1 MPIVTDILDELHP
14 AANPTIPV
22 KGIMISEEYTSPYY
36 IYADSQENI
45 TEILERSLAVR
56 NNPSSQLSG
65 TPFQN
70 IISEAFLRAGAD
82 LYSLDKQLSELPG
95 MKQFKRG
102 MVIKALTEEGQPLI
116 GYNAAPEKLVGSIRN
131 FFPNDHIAVLND
143 SIYVLRTTSEVT
155 SRFEID
161 HFEDFEMVL
170 AKHGAYAIVGNSS
183 QWLKGLKVLYRQ
195 CSQILPVAVAVR
207 YGSES
212 ARRVLDYNRYSF
224 YYTVFLAERASKRTM
239 GAEDVLY
246 LCDAAVLTLTRYD
259 RQFNSDLRDTLF
271 IYLMRDR
278 NISETARELHVHRNT
293 VIYKLNQ
300 IKGLIGDKMDDPYVR
315 HSLISSCMIIRYIE
329 NYRRRE
335 VDLPPVEKSLLKK
348 NL

>member
-1 MPIVTDILDELHP
+1 MPIVTDVLLELHP
-14 AANPTIPV
+14 ASNPTIPV
-22 KGIMISEEYTSPYY
+22 KGIMVSEESTSPYY
-36 IYADSQENI
+36 IYVDSQENVA
-45 TEILERSLAVR
+45 EILERSISAAGS
-56 NNPSSQLSG
+56 PATQLSD

-70 IISEAFLRAGAD
+70 SITEAFLRAGAD

-102 MVIKALTEEGQPLI
+102 MIIKSLTDEGQPLI
-116 GYNAAPEKLVGSIRN
+116 GFNSAPDKLVGSIRN
-131 FFPNDHIAVLND
+131 FFPNDYIAVLPD
-143 SIYVLRTTSEVT
+143 SIYVMRTTSEVT

-161 HFEDFEMVL
+161 KFDDFEMVL

-195 CSQILPVAVAVR
+195 CDQVLPIAVSVR
-207 YGSES
+207 YGSEEK
-212 ARRVLDYNRYSF
+212 RRVLDYNRYSF
-224 YYTVFLAERASKRTM
+224 YYTILLAERASKRNM

-246 LCDAAVLTLTRYD
+246 LCDAAVLTITRYD

-278 NISETARELHVHRNT
+278 NISETSRELHVHRNT

-300 IKGLIGDKMDDPYVR
+300 IKALIGDKMDDPYVR